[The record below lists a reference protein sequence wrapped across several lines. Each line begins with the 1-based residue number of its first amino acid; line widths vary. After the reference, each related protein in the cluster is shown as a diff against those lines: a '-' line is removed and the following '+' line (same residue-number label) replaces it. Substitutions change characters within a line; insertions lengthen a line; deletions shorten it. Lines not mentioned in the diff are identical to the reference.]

1 MQSEFSRRLE
11 KTEHE
16 SKWKL
21 EQQLESLS
29 DSSKL
34 HLRQVSFP
42 VLFLNLL
49 LVTATVVIC

>member
-1 MQSEFSRRLE
+1 ME

-29 DSSKL
+29 DSSKS

-42 VLFLNLL
+42 FLFLHLSIVK
-49 LVTATVVIC
+49 VTVTVATVTR